1 MGENEGKKEKYQ
13 QGRWV
18 GCDQEQQYF
27 GDERKV
33 SKVER
38 KKRQA
43 QDRSKY
49 KKSDQQKQAKED
61 PSSNIVAEGKLRG
74 RVLSIQSRG
83 ILVENESKE
92 YLCTLRG
99 ALKKEKSSFK
109 NLITVG
115 DFVHFELL
123 ADQEGVIAAI
133 EPRHSILSRA
143 DNLSRR
149 KQQLIAANIDQV
161 LITVSVI
168 TPLLKPP
175 LVDRYIIAAM
185 KGKMAPVVLVNKI
198 DLLEK
203 NTTDDPRFL
212 EQSELY
218 KAFIEAYAQSAIP
231 VIAIS
236 VETGEGMEQLRA
248 VMKDKA
254 SVFSG
259 QSGVGKS
266 SLINKITNLNLP
278 VGETVAQTRKGAHT
292 TTTAQLIP
300 LEFGGWCID
309 TPGIKSF
316 GVWDLQADEIE
327 GYYEEIHQRGLTC
340 KFPNCTHTHES
351 DCAVKTAVE
360 SGEIAPL
367 RYSSY
372 LSLLETVDD
381 VHKRR

>member
-1 MGENEGKKEKYQ
+1 MGQGEGKKEKYQ

-18 GCDQEQQYF
+18 GCDQEQHYF

-49 KKSDQQKQAKED
+49 KKTDQQKLAKEEKLKIT
-61 PSSNIVAEGKLRG
+61 PEEGQLRG

-83 ILVENESKE
+83 IIVECDSKQ

-99 ALKKEKSSFK
+99 VLKKEKSQFK

-123 ADQEGVIAAI
+123 ADGEGVICSI
-133 EPRHSILSRA
+133 EPRRSVLSRA

-161 LITVSVI
+161 LITVSVM
-168 TPLLKPP
+168 TPLLKPS
-175 LVDRYIIAAM
+175 LVDRYIIAAI
-185 KGKMAPVVLVNKI
+185 KGNMEPVVLVNKI
-198 DLLEK
+198 DLLEE
-203 NTTDDPRFL
+203 NATDDPRF
-212 EQSELY
+212 EEEKHLY
-218 KAFIEAYAQSAIP
+218 QEFLEAYSRSSIP
-231 VIAIS
+231 VIPIS
-236 VETGEGMEQLRA
+236 VETGEGLEQLRA
-248 VMKDKA
+248 VMKGKA

-266 SLINKITNLNLP
+266 SLINKITHLSLP

-316 GVWDLQADEIE
+316 GVWDLQADEIV
-327 GYYEEIHQRGLTC
+327 GYYGEIHEKGLSC

-351 DCAVKTAVE
+351 DCAVKAAVE
-360 SGEIAPL
+360 NGEIAHL
-367 RYSSY
+367 RYYSY
-372 LSLLETVDD
+372 LSLLETAEEE
-381 VHKRR
+381 HKRR